1 MTFWLILTILIAAA
15 AAIVALPFG
24 RDDGDRDTVSGV
36 DVYKDQLAE
45 IERDKQQGLIDE
57 KEADLARVEIERR
70 ILAAARGLETSSEP
84 VSPNWHYRMAMG
96 VTAIVVLG
104 SVGLYAALG
113 EPHLLATQSQA
124 RMPAIEAAPAN
135 AQAVLEAQTAQ
146 AGAAAQGVGDA
157 EALVKRLEDRLAAN
171 PDDSDGWRVLGW
183 SYYNIGRY
191 EDSVKAYRRAV
202 DLQKE
207 NPALK
212 ALLGEAMVKA
222 ADGTV
227 THEAGAVFDE
237 VLAIDANDE
246 RARYFKG
253 IAKAQAGDNQGAL
266 DEWIALYKAA
276 PAEAEWTGDLRARIE
291 ELAQSSGID
300 LGDRLGDK
308 KLADAAPPSTPG
320 PNAQDIENAKQL
332 STQDQQAMVR
342 GMVERL
348 ASRLETSPEDAEG
361 WIMLIRSR
369 MVLNQP
375 DEARA
380 ALERATKVFSGTP
393 ETQTRITKAAQAMG
407 VR

>member
-24 RDDGDRDTVSGV
+24 RDDGDRDAVSGV

-45 IERDKQQGLIDE
+45 IERDKEQGLIDA
-57 KEADLARVEIERR
+57 KEAELARVEIERR
-70 ILAAARGLETSSEP
+70 ILLAARGQETTPQP
-84 VSPNWHYRMAMG
+84 VSPNWRYRMAMG

-135 AQAVLEAQTAQ
+135 IQPANQTQTAQ
-146 AGAAAQGVGDA
+146 AGAATQGDA

-171 PDDSDGWRVLGW
+171 PDDPDGWRVLGW
-183 SYYNIGRY
+183 SYYNTGRY
-191 EDSVKAYRRAV
+191 EESVKAYRRAV

-222 ADGTV
+222 AGGTV
-227 THEAGAVFDE
+227 TREAVAVFDE
-237 VLAIDANDE
+237 VMAIDANDE

-276 PAEAEWTGDLRARIE
+276 PADAPWTGDLRARIE
-291 ELAQSSGID
+291 ELARSSGID
-300 LGDRLGDK
+300 VGDRLGDK
-308 KLADAAPPSTPG
+308 QLADAAPPSTPG
-320 PNAQDIENAKQL
+320 PSAEDIENAKQL
-332 STQDQQAMVR
+332 STQEQQAMVR
-342 GMVERL
+342 GMVDRL
-348 ASRLETSPEDAEG
+348 ASRLEASPEDADG

-380 ALERATKVFSGTP
+380 ALERATEVFAGTP